1 MFKRERE
8 RAQDKLETGNNK
20 ANKVVFNWLFKN
32 NENAVFA
39 KIRRFDWL

>member
-8 RAQDKLETGNNK
+8 RAQDKIETGN
-20 ANKVVFNWLFKN
+20 NKVVFNWLFKN